1 MLRLLTLAL
10 LLSGCTPRPKPA
22 PVPRVPASRAAASA
36 PKTVAPEAK
45 RQIEQ
50 EYYLAVSAYADG
62 EYARAR
68 THLQSILALDTR
80 HAGASTL
87 KKRIDALEKAGR

>member
-1 MLRLLTLAL
+1 MSAC
-10 LLSGCTPRPKPA
+10 GPRPKPTA
-22 PVPRVPASRAAASA
+22 PARLPPPRAAAS

-62 EYARAR
+62 EYVRAR
-68 THLQSILALDTR
+68 THLQTILALDPR
-80 HAGASTL
+80 HGAAATL